1 VVPVIRRVSRQVA
14 ETVLASGWMYLGRF
28 IGLFWAVLLTRE
40 MGIAVYGAY
49 AIAIAISVLITVPL
63 DHYYVVRILRV
74 DKLTFLGDR
83 STRLV
88 GGLALLAVGAIL
100 LQGDHYLSGFAI
112 GKAGG
117 EMAFNAAKSEFIRVG
132 HPARAMGL
140 DTARQLLGFG
150 ATAAYFLGVDHPTLL
165 GIAAWTLVS
174 FVPFLAWAAWISWG
188 HRPLR
193 PEITARTAAII
204 GEAVGGAVYA
214 QADIVMLGA
223 LASKESAG
231 YYAYGSLLIW
241 SLAAVGQNYSYTFTE
256 RLREAGGHAS
266 AGPAVGPSVR
276 LSLGLG
282 GIVAAVAVVMP
293 FADAPAE
300 LVWTFAILAIV
311 TVPRTLSS
319 IFTTVL
325 AVQKRDRFR
334 TVVTWISVAVKFP
347 LLLAVGHLGGPAA
360 AAAFLVSDIVM
371 TYAYGRAVHRP
382 VGADEGRTP

>member
-1 VVPVIRRVSRQVA
+1 MIRRVSRQVA

-74 DKLTFLGDR
+74 GKGIFLGDR
-83 STRLV
+83 STRLIGGVTLLVV
-88 GGLALLAVGAIL
+88 GALL
-100 LQGDHYLSGFAI
+100 LQTHHFLSGFAI

-117 EMAFNAAKSEFIRVG
+117 EIAFNAAKSEFVRDG
-132 HPARAMGL
+132 HPARAMGV
-140 DTARQLLGFG
+140 DTARQLIGFG
-150 ATAAYFLGVDHPTLL
+150 ATAAYFLQSSNPTLP

-174 FVPFLAWAAWISWG
+174 FVPFLAWAGWTAWG
-188 HRPLR
+188 HRPRR
-193 PEITARTAAII
+193 PEITARTAAIV
-204 GEAVGGAVYA
+204 GEAVGGAVYS
-214 QADIVMLGA
+214 QADIVVVGVF
-223 LASKESAG
+223 ASETSAG

-241 SLAAVGQNYSYTFTE
+241 SLAAVGQNYSYTFNE
-256 RLREAGGHAS
+256 RLRAADGHRS
-266 AGPAVGPSVR
+266 AGPAIRPSLS

-282 GIVAAVAVVMP
+282 GIVAAVAVVM
-293 FADAPAE
+293 AIAGAPGE
-300 LVWTFAILAIV
+300 LVWTFAILAVV

-334 TVVTWISVAVKFP
+334 TVVTWISVAVKFA
-347 LLLAVGHLGGPAA
+347 LLLVVGRYGGPAA
-360 AAAFLVSDIVM
+360 AAAFVVSDVVM

-382 VGADEGRTP
+382 AEVGEQGRLP